1 MELRIACA
9 ALVAGASFGAAAAQV
24 DVMSVGAVKA
34 AFGEASAQWAR
45 ESSNT
50 VQASFDPAGDVRKK
64 IASGQHADIVI
75 LPVEALDALQRDGV
89 VAAGTRRD
97 LGAVAIAAAVKQ
109 GAAVPDISTP
119 EALKQT
125 LLAAKSVTYMDPERG
140 TSGRYFD
147 GTVLPALG
155 VREQVRAKAKLGEG
169 GYIAEK
175 VASGEVEIAFHNLT
189 EILPV
194 KGVTIVGPLPASL
207 QKPTVYSG
215 AVMKD
220 AKNPV
225 EAQALLDYLSTHGRK
240 SFTDRGFTA
249 P

>member
-1 MELRIACA
+1 MGMRIACVAMA
-9 ALVAGASFGAAAAQV
+9 AVASFAAAAAQV
-24 DVMSVGAVKA
+24 EVMSVGAVKA
-34 AFGEASAQWAR
+34 AFGEASSEWAR
-45 ESSNT
+45 QSSNT
-50 VQASFDPAGDVRKK
+50 VQASFDPAGDVRRN
-64 IASGQHADIVI
+64 IASGRRADVVI
-75 LPVEALDALQRDGV
+75 LPLEALDALQKEGLV
-89 VAAGTRRD
+89 VPGSRRD
-97 LGAVAIAAAVKQ
+97 LGAVAIAAAVKE
-109 GAAVPDISTP
+109 GASVPDITTP
-119 EALKQT
+119 EALKRT

-140 TSGRYFD
+140 TSGKYFD

-155 VREQVRAKAKLGEG
+155 VRDEVRAKAKLGEG

-194 KGVTIVGPLPASL
+194 KGVTIVGPLPAQL
-207 QKPTVYSG
+207 QKPTIYSG

-220 AKNPV
+220 ARNPR
-225 EAQALLDYLSTHGRK
+225 EAQALLDHLSTHGRK